1 MIAAGT
7 QATEG
12 RLCRPLTVGPIA
24 RRSQLLLHIASP
36 STVPMTS
43 DMAKPMAPRLMLV
56 QIASPA
62 RPSTTDSQNVWATAD
77 GEGSAYGG
85 LRPAM
90 YTSCQTPMSPV
101 KNTIGGSIVRTN
113 RRPRLGLGGSCG
125 VDSSA
130 SSPATTSSVAGAR
143 LAVTTARRLRRRSL
157 AMAAD
162 LLVQFAGDLRGERAH
177 VRRLDGP
184 RLRDV
189 DPPLANHPARPGAHQ
204 HHALAQAG
212 RLAHVVR
219 DEHDRQALLLP
230 HPDEL
235 LVQHVAGDGVE
246 RGERLV
252 HQQHR
257 AVLGERPGQ
266 RDALPH
272 AAGELVPPLAL
283 GAAEVHQVQQG
294 ARLGPAVGSPDAA
307 GPERQF
313 DVAGGG

>member
-12 RLCRPLTVGPIA
+12 RLCSPLTVGPIA
-24 RRSQLLLHIASP
+24 RRSQLLLHMASP
-36 STVPMTS
+36 SSVPITS
-43 DMAKPMAPRLMLV
+43 DMAKPIAPRLTLV
-56 QIASPA
+56 QMASPA
-62 RPSTTDSQNVWATAD
+62 RPSTTVSQNVSATLA

-90 YTSCQTPMSPV
+90 YTSCQTPIRPA
-101 KNTIGGSIVRTN
+101 KNTIGGSNVRTN

-125 VDSSA
+125 VESSA

-143 LAVTTARRLRRRSL
+143 LSATTARRLRSRSL
-157 AMAAD
+157 AMTAD
-162 LLVQFAGDLRGERAH
+162 LPVQFAGDLRGQRAH

-184 RLRDV
+184 RVRNV
-189 DPPLANHPARPGAHQ
+189 DRPLADDPAGPRPHEDD
-204 HHALAQAG
+204 ALTEPG
-212 RLAHVVR
+212 RLADVVR

-252 HQQHR
+252 HEQHG
-257 AVLGERPGQ
+257 AVLGERAGQ
-266 RDALPH
+266 RHALPH
-272 AAGELVPPLAL
+272 AAGELVHPL
-283 GAAEVHQVQQG
+283 GAVVAEVHQLEQ
-294 ARLGPAVGSPDAA
+294 ALRLLPPGRAAHPA
-307 GPERQF
+307 GPQRQL
-313 DVAGGG
+313 DVGR